1 MKKFAL
7 VILTILLLSQACSL
21 TEEPRYDTV
30 TIRSNV
36 FEDYN
41 LYFSSNTIVSDST
54 VHVLIVTDGD
64 TRTEDVIHY
73 ASLYLDNYLV
83 VGIGYPDDNRRV
95 MDFTPCSDCLHFT
108 ESGGADRFISFIL
121 QMVLPRA
128 DSVLQYRCGQIPV
141 NTKRTIVGHS
151 LGGLFSTYMLFA
163 SISSNPFD
171 CAVALSPALYWDSQ
185 IIFFYENEYARFN
198 DSLNSFLYMSIGEL
212 ETDGMTACVKA
223 MEERLS
229 DRDYT
234 GFNAVFDYFPSQ
246 THMSAFHQG
255 IENAMKMIRDS
266 L

>member
-1 MKKFAL
+1 MFMKKFAL
-7 VILTILLLSQACSL
+7 IMLIILLLSQACYL
-21 TEEPRYDTV
+21 TEEPRYDTI

-41 LYFSSNTIVSDST
+41 LYFSSNIIVPDST
-54 VHVLIVTDGD
+54 VHILIVTDGD
-64 TRTEDVIHY
+64 TRTEDVLHY

-83 VGIGYPDDNRRV
+83 VGIGYPDDSRRV
-95 MDFTPCSDCLHFT
+95 MDFTPTEAHST
-108 ESGGADRFISFIL
+108 ESGGAEHFLLFLENRVIGL
-121 QMVLPRA
+121 A
-128 DSVLQYRCGQIPV
+128 DSIILDRCTEKPSV
-141 NTKRTIVGHS
+141 KRVILGHS
-151 LGGLFSTYMLFA
+151 LGGLFSTYALFK
-163 SISSNPFD
+163 SDSFD

-185 IIFFYENEYARFN
+185 SIFFYENEYARFN
-198 DSLNSFLYMSIGEL
+198 DSLNGFLYMSIGEL

-246 THMSAFHQG
+246 THMSAFHPG